1 MIESVKCCERFLSLP
16 EELISEM
23 DEMLALWL
31 AGEDEDREESTN
43 FPRQNEEVGAV
54 PKVFIVTMNEA
65 RPSRVKRW
73 SISSRN
79 FENSVL

>member
-31 AGEDEDREESTN
+31 AGEDDDREESTY
-43 FPRQNEEVGAV
+43 FPRQNEEVAAV

-65 RPSRVKRW
+65 RPSS
-73 SISSRN
+73 SIISYR
-79 FENSVL
+79 L